1 MSTRRVPLLGLAL
14 LALLAA
20 LPLATQA
27 ADAPAVDTSN
37 GVNGIT
43 QAAVAKG
50 VLNCAARINQV
61 TQFLSAGLPFGAML
75 FALPGQPDQRVNS
88 VSLEMTQKDGTP
100 AYGSA
105 SFAPNQANGCG
116 AVYEAV
122 AYWPQACDVV
132 AAKQFA
138 GMSKVRQLQKSITM
152 LAAKSGA
159 TVFLMPAGPAGCVS
173 IKKELV
179 L

>member
-1 MSTRRVPLLGLAL
+1 MTPLRADAPRFLVLVTLLGLACVCQG
-14 LALLAA
+14 AE
-20 LPLATQA
+20 PT
-27 ADAPAVDTSN
+27 AVDTSN

-50 VLNCAARINQV
+50 VLSCAARINQV
-61 TQFLSAGLPFGAML
+61 TQFVAGGLPFGAML
-75 FALPGQPDQRVNS
+75 FAIPGQPDQRLNS
-88 VSLEMTQKDGTP
+88 VSLEMLQKDGAS
-100 AYGSA
+100 AYASA

-122 AYWPQACDVV
+122 AYWPDACSVV
-132 AAKQFA
+132 ATKRFA
-138 GMSKVRQLQKSITM
+138 GMSRVRALHKSITM
-152 LAAKSGA
+152 LAANGGA